1 MIELPFG
8 CYCTDL
14 KVTPKN
20 WQTNKAAIKKEWMIY
35 YRFYDPRFKHETK
48 YKKGKLVVLKGM
60 NQFTDFTE
68 RISKTREI
76 IQAEWDKLKNKGYN
90 PITAKF
96 ISLPVEVSEITPST
110 PFMEALDLASK
121 RLVVALS
128 TARDIRS
135 ILESV
140 REAAYQLRYTD
151 QPIVTITRKH
161 LKQLLLL
168 INVNMGDSPYRHNK
182 IRSYLMMIY
191 KELVELEV
199 VDANPVKEISKRKT
213 IQRLRDLPTKE
224 VRKLVDGHLRETN
237 YRFWLFTHI
246 FFHSGA
252 RLTEMMLVKK
262 KNVYLD
268 RQAFR
273 ILIKK
278 GRQYKEVEKPIKNV
292 ALPYWIEALKGAEK
306 EDYIFSKNLLP
317 GDKPIRSFQIT
328 KRWNRLVKKKLGVD
342 YDFYSLKHLNLDE
355 TAALIGI
362 TDAAALASHTS
373 TAMTLKHYAV
383 NELQRQNERLK
394 NLPNSFA
401 D

>member
-1 MIELPFG
+1 MIELSFS
-8 CYCTDL
+8 CHCSDL
-14 KVTPKN
+14 KVNPKN
-20 WQTNKAAIKKEWMIY
+20 WQTNKASIKKDWFIY
-35 YRFYDPRFKHETK
+35 YRFHDPRFKLDPKFK
-48 YKKGKLVVLKGM
+48 YGKLVVLKGM
-60 NQFTDFTE
+60 NQFSSFPE
-68 RISKTREI
+68 RVTKTRELI
-76 IQAEWDKLKNKGYN
+76 NAELDKLKNKGYN

-96 ISLPVEVSEITPST
+96 ISLTVEVSDIVPST
-110 PFMEALDLASK
+110 AFMGALDLASK
-121 RLVVALS
+121 RLVVAPS
-128 TARDIRS
+128 TLRDIRS

-140 REAAYQLRYTD
+140 REAAYQLHYTD
-151 QPIVTITRKH
+151 QPVVSITRKH

-224 VRKLVDGHLRETN
+224 VRKLVDEHLRETN

-252 RLTEMMLVKK
+252 RLTEMMQIKK
-262 KNVYLD
+262 KNVYIEK
-268 RQAFR
+268 QAFR
-273 ILIKK
+273 VLIKK
-278 GRQYKEVEKPIKNV
+278 GRQYKEVEKPIKHL
-292 ALPYWIEALKGAEK
+292 ALPYWIEAIKDAK
-306 EDYIFSKNLLP
+306 NEDYIFSKNLLP
-317 GDKPIRSFQIT
+317 GENSIRSFQIT
-328 KRWNRLVKKKLGVD
+328 KRWNRLVKKQLGIE

-373 TAMTLKHYAV
+373 TSMTLKHYAV